1 MKKKLYVCF
10 HSLYKSRSYIQ
21 FIFQYSTNVLKYD
34 RHGYKPRERIMLV
47 TNKYF
52 YLLEANK
59 TIKQKHCLPLNAIS
73 FAVTQENDKV
83 LMVRIPE
90 ELIKKDKVK

>member
-1 MKKKLYVCF
+1 
-10 HSLYKSRSYIQ
+10 
-21 FIFQYSTNVLKYD
+21 
-34 RHGYKPRERIMLV
+34 MLV

-59 TIKQKHCLPLNAIS
+59 AIKQKHCLPLNSIS
-73 FAVTQENDKV
+73 FVVTQENDKV

-90 ELIKKDKVK
+90 ELIKKDKVKR